1 MLALPLREAASTMKT
16 LSERQVQIAEL
27 VREEGFQTVDALAG
41 KFDLTAQTI
50 RRDLN
55 TLCDHGMV
63 RRRHGGVEQ
72 PPETGNLAYG
82 SRQILAR
89 RAKQAIAREVAR
101 HVPNGASVTF
111 SIGTTPELAA
121 EALLHHDR
129 LRVFT
134 NNLNIAMLACSN
146 PTFEVFI
153 AGGRLRNSDRDI
165 LGIGMENFVSSYM
178 VDIGIYG
185 AAGVDGSG
193 SLLDFYE
200 EEVRVRQLIR
210 ENSRSTFL
218 VLDHTKFHRV
228 AYVRGGH
235 IGEATKVFCDARPPE
250 PIVAMLD
257 DSGAELVVCSGD
269 NAK

>member
-1 MLALPLREAASTMKT
+1 MKA
-16 LSERQVQIAEL
+16 LSERQVRIAEL
-27 VREEGFQTVDALAG
+27 VREEGFQTVEVLAR
-41 KFDLTAQTI
+41 KFGLTAQTI

-55 TLCDHGMV
+55 TLCDHSLV

-72 PPETGNLAYG
+72 PPETGNLTYG

-121 EALLHHDR
+121 EALLRHDR

-134 NNLNIAMLACSN
+134 NNLNIAMLTCSN

-153 AGGRLRNSDRDI
+153 AGGRLRNGDRDI
-165 LGIGMENFVSSYM
+165 LGIGMENFLSSYM

-185 AAGVDGSG
+185 VAGVDENGT
-193 SLLDFYE
+193 LLDFYE
-200 EEVRVRQLIR
+200 EEVRARELIR
-210 ENSRSTFL
+210 QNSRATFL
-218 VLDHTKFHRV
+218 VLDESKFHRA

-235 IGEATKVFCDARPPE
+235 IKDATKVFCDARPPE
-250 PIVAMLD
+250 RIVEMLAE
-257 DSGAELVVCSGD
+257 SGTELVICNGGQTE
-269 NAK
+269 